1 MLPIPGDVRAFKSA
15 SGAHVHGTY
24 RGRAQQV
31 EVAFQL
37 YVGEVMGANHLM
49 HESEMS
55 GKKFEPLL
63 STEEAAAHLRL
74 HPKTLQRMAR
84 QGHVPSIRIGKYWH
98 FRLSALDAWVRALEN
113 RCSQPFCVK

>member
-1 MLPIPGDVRAFKSA
+1 MALERTCT
-15 SGAHVHGTY
+15 AHRV
-24 RGRAQQV
+24 V
-31 EVAFQL
+31 FQM
-37 YVGEVMGANHLM
+37 YVGEIMGANNSIR
-49 HESEMS
+49 ESEIS
-55 GKKFEPLL
+55 GNGFEPLL
-63 STEEAAAHLRL
+63 STEEAATHLRM